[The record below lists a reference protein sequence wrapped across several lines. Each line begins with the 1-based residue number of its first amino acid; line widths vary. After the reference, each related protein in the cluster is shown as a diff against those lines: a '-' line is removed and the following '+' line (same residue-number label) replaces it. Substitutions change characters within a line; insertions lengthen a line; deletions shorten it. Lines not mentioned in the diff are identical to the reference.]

1 MLYCISFLNTLNAYI
16 NSRAVY
22 KLSISGYR
30 VIATVFG
37 LGAWMIL
44 VVKATSAIVMA
55 ILSLQLY
62 SGLVTV

>member
-1 MLYCISFLNTLNAYI
+1 MWLHTNCPYLI
-16 NSRAVY
+16 
-22 KLSISGYR
+22 GYR

-62 SGLVTV
+62 SGLVSM